1 MTGHVF
7 HPSFLREYDARGI
20 VGETLSEADALALG
34 LAFGTV
40 LMRGGRGSAAV
51 GRDGRLSSPGLEAAL
66 VEGLSAAGV
75 AVTRIGL
82 GPTPMLYFAMY
93 HLGLDGGVMV
103 TGSHNPPDYNGFK
116 MVLQGEAF
124 FGAHIRA
131 LGPLAA
137 AGDFA
142 AGKGAVSEAAVE
154 DAYVARLAGEAGD
167 GPGLRVG
174 WDAGNGSAG
183 RVMARLTARLPGEHF
198 LLNEEID
205 GTFPAHH
212 PDPTVPENLV
222 QLVDLVRREG
232 LDLGIALD
240 GDGDRLGAV
249 DGEGDVL
256 WADQL
261 LILLARDL
269 LAERPGAG
277 VIADVKASQA
287 LFDAVAEAGGR
298 PEMWKTGHTLIKSR
312 MAETGTPLAG
322 EMSGHI
328 FFADRWYGFD
338 DGLYAALRLL
348 KALERSGLTL
358 AEFRRSLPVWINTP
372 ELRFPCP
379 ETRKFAVP
387 GEVAGR
393 LAAAGADVNATDGVR
408 VATED
413 GWWLLRA
420 SNTQDALV
428 ARCEAHAGAGEAG
441 LDRLKAALAAEL
453 RASGV
458 EPPAI

>member
-1 MTGHVF
+1 MTGHSF
-7 HPSFLREYDARGI
+7 HATFLREYDARGI
-20 VGETLSEADALALG
+20 VGETLFERDARALG
-34 LAFGTV
+34 RAFGTI
-40 LMRGGRGSAAV
+40 LARGGRQSAAV
-51 GRDGRLSSPGLEAAL
+51 GHDGRSSSPGLEAAL
-66 VEGLSAAGV
+66 VEGLAAAGIG
-75 AVTRIGL
+75 VTRIGL

-93 HLGLDGGVMV
+93 HLGLDAGVMV

-116 MVLQGEAF
+116 MAIAGEAF
-124 FGAHIRA
+124 FGERIRA

-142 AGKGAVSEAAVE
+142 AGRGRVAEAAVE
-154 DAYVARLAGEAGD
+154 DAYVARLAEEAG
-167 GPGLRVG
+167 GEPGLRVG

-183 RVMARLTARLPGEHF
+183 RVMARLAARLPGAHF
-198 LLNEEID
+198 LLNETID

-222 QLVDLVRREG
+222 QLAELVRRER

-240 GDGDRLGAV
+240 GDGDRIGAV
-249 DGEGDVL
+249 DGEGEVL

-269 LAERPGAG
+269 LAERPGAR

-287 LFDAVAEAGGR
+287 LFDAVAEAGGL

-312 MAETGTPLAG
+312 MAETGAPLAG

-348 KALERSGLTL
+348 AALERSGLTL

-379 ETRKFAVP
+379 EARKFEVP
-387 GEVAGR
+387 AEVARR
-393 LAAAGADVNATDGVR
+393 LAAAGTDVNATDGVR

-441 LDRLKAALAAEL
+441 LGRLKAALAAEL

-458 EPPAI
+458 EPPEI